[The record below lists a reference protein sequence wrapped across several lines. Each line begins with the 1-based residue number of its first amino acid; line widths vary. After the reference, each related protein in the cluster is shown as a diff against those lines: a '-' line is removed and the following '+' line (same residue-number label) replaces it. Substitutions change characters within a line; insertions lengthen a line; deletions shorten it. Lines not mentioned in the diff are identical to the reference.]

1 MTKAVLMDR
10 DGVINEIVC
19 FPELGVLDSPLNPD
33 QFNLLPRVPKAIK
46 NLNGLGLKVII
57 VSNQP
62 VIAKGKTTKALF
74 KKIREKMTKQLQT
87 KGAFIDGEYYC
98 FHHPQAKLEEYRVLC
113 GCRKPAPGLLL
124 EAAKDFDLDL
134 TKCYMVGD
142 SLIDVEAGKKVG
154 CKTILIGKMKCDL
167 CKLMD
172 ENGFMPDWIVNDLCS
187 ASKIIAKEER
197 KND

>member
-1 MTKAVLMDR
+1 MKKAVLMDR

-46 NLNGLGLKVII
+46 IFNGLGLKVIV

-62 VIAKGKTTKALF
+62 IIAKGKTTKVLF
-74 KKIREKMTKQLQT
+74 KKIREKMIKQLQS

-98 FHHPQAKLEEYRVLC
+98 FHHPQAKLEKYRVLC
-113 GCRKPAPGLLL
+113 DCRKPAPGLLL

-134 TKCYMVGD
+134 TKCYMIGD
-142 SLIDVEAGKKVG
+142 SLIDVEAGKKAG

-167 CKLMD
+167 CKLMN
-172 ENGFMPDWIVNDLCS
+172 ENGFMPDWIVNDLYN